1 MRPIVTRIAFSVKAV
16 VACAALCA
24 AVLVFSEVRAMA
36 AGVEKKSFGKTQD
49 GTPVDLYSLTNMGGS
64 VAKIM
69 TYGAT
74 LTELHVPDRN
84 GKLADVV
91 LGFDNLDGYLAGH
104 PFFGSTVGRYANRIA
119 KGKFTL
125 DGKEYTLAVNNGPNH
140 LHGGLKGFDKA
151 VWKAETISNI
161 DGPSVR
167 FTHVSPDG
175 DEGYPGTLN
184 VAVVYTL
191 TNRNELKIDYTATTD
206 KPTQINLTNHSYF
219 NLAGGGDVLGH
230 ELRLHADR
238 YTVPDDTLIPTGEIK
253 PVRDTPLD
261 FTTTHLIGSRIKQIP
276 ASIGGY
282 DHNYVINGGGGS
294 LARAAHVYERSS
306 GRAMEVLTTQPG
318 VQLYTANFL
327 DGKLKGKGGAA
338 YSKHAAF
345 CLETQHFPDSPNK
358 PSFPSTVLRP
368 GQTFRS
374 TTVYRFS
381 TQ

>member
-1 MRPIVTRIAFSVKAV
+1 MRTIARRSAFSVKA
-16 VACAALCA
+16 AALCA
-24 AVLVFSEVRAMA
+24 VCCVAGLVTSEVRVMA
-36 AGVEKKSFGKTQD
+36 AGVDKGNFGKTQD
-49 GTPVDLYSLTNMGGS
+49 GTPVDVYTLTNAGGS

-74 LTELHVPDRN
+74 LIQLRVPDRE

-140 LHGGLKGFDKA
+140 LHGGTKGFDKA
-151 VWKAETISNI
+151 VWKAEVVGSGE
-161 DGPSVR
+161 GPSVR
-167 FTHVSPDG
+167 FSHVSPDG

-184 VAVVYTL
+184 VTVVYTL
-191 TNRNELKIDYTATTD
+191 TDRNELRIDYTATTD
-206 KPTQINLTNHSYF
+206 KATQINLTNHTYF
-219 NLAGGGDVLGH
+219 NLKGGGDVLGH
-230 ELRLHADR
+230 ELRLYANQ

-253 PVRDTPLD
+253 AVRDTPLD
-261 FTTTHLIGSRIKQIP
+261 FTNTHLIGTRIKQLP

-282 DHNYVINGGGGS
+282 DHNFVINGGGGS
-294 LARAAHVYERSS
+294 LAPAARVYEPTT
-306 GRAMEVLTTQPG
+306 GRVMDVLTTQPG

-327 DGKLKGKGGAA
+327 DGSLKGKGGVA
-338 YSKHAAF
+338 YNKYAAF